1 MVVLGCGADWPWGM
15 LPLQGE
21 RCWGL
26 VAPEH
31 HSSAVGGGRGH
42 PRLPPAHL
50 RRDVEVQ
57 RGLSRQ
63 PAMGRAWRWM
73 GMGSRGSS
81 RAHSGICL
89 LLVLVDKVLENREG
103 AESSWERLCCHPNDS
118 EGL

>member
-1 MVVLGCGADWPWGM
+1 
-15 LPLQGE
+15 
-21 RCWGL
+21 
-26 VAPEH
+26 
-31 HSSAVGGGRGH
+31 
-42 PRLPPAHL
+42 
-50 RRDVEVQ
+50 
-57 RGLSRQ
+57 
-63 PAMGRAWRWM
+63 MGRAWRWM